1 MKKYVL
7 SLIYKKLGYVLLSNI
22 RVVLM
27 KTVLMLMDIKNYVG
41 LKTFI
46 KLLYVTIGKQTKVV
60 PWIKIVVLLM
70 EIMNLDK
77 NLKRKFMI
85 KIK

>member
-1 MKKYVL
+1 
-7 SLIYKKLGYVLLSNI
+7 
-22 RVVLM
+22 
-27 KTVLMLMDIKNYVG
+27 MLMDIKNYVG
-41 LKTFI
+41 LITFI
-46 KLLYVTIGKQTKVV
+46 KLLYVTIGKQTKFV

>member
-7 SLIYKKLGYVLLSNI
+7 SLIFKKLGYVLLSNI
-22 RVVLM
+22 RVALM
-27 KTVLMLMDIKNYVG
+27 KTVLMLMDIKNCVG

-46 KLLYVTIGKQTKVV
+46 KLLYLTTGKQTKVV
-60 PWIKIVVLLM
+60 LWIKIAVLLM

>member
-41 LKTFI
+41 LITFI

-60 PWIKIVVLLM
+60 TWIKIVVLLM

>member
-41 LKTFI
+41 LITFI
-46 KLLYVTIGKQTKVV
+46 KLLYVTIGKQTKFV